1 MPANPTRQRIPEDE
15 LAMLCTTAVTDLV
28 ARLTGRLFD
37 TDPATDHLARLQVL
51 THLQRTLAQ
60 QCEQTALHAARA
72 GAGYPQLGLAAGIT
86 RQGARRRWPGLVP
99 VRNDQVPVRS
109 DLAPVRNDL
118 APPAV
123 RPSSSTDRSR

>member
-15 LAMLCTTAVTDLV
+15 LAMLCATALTDLGV
-28 ARLTGRLFD
+28 RLTERFFG
-37 TDPATDHLARLQVL
+37 TDPETDHLARLRVL
-51 THLQRTLAQ
+51 VHLQRALAQ

-72 GAGYPQLGLAAGIT
+72 GAGYPQLGQAAGIT

-99 VRNDQVPVRS
+99 VRTDQTPART
-109 DLAPVRNDL
+109 DQ